1 LPVAAAGDL
10 WAVTDGNGP
19 AGPARQLRLR
29 CPAALTELRVV
40 RHRVQRWAGGHGL
53 PDGVVVDLQLAL
65 GEAVSNGIEHA
76 YPRGGRLPEM
86 AVEVE
91 LELRTNC
98 REPVVAARVTDSGR
112 WRPVPTSPGYRG
124 RGLALI
130 RRLSREMQVLRTAG
144 GTQVTFAIPVLQKVL
159 RPAGPGSGI

>member
-1 LPVAAAGDL
+1 V
-10 WAVTDGNGP
+10 
-19 AGPARQLRLR
+19 GPARQLRLR

-40 RHRVQRWAGGHGL
+40 RQRVQRWACGLGL

-76 YPRGGRLPEM
+76 YPRGGRLPEV

-98 REPVVAARVTDSGR
+98 REPVVAARVTDRGR
-112 WRPVPTSPGYRG
+112 WRPVPASPGYRG

-130 RRLSREMQVLRTAG
+130 QRLSREMQVLPTAE
-144 GTQVTFAIPVLQKVL
+144 GTQVTFAIPLLQRVL
-159 RPAGPGSGI
+159 RAEPSGT